1 MLKID
6 NLNKSYGKKVAL
18 KNLSLEVNDGEI
30 FGFIGPNGA
39 GKTTTIKCI
48 LSLIN
53 KDSGDIYINNT
64 LVDKDYYKLNEDIG
78 YLPSE
83 VNLYDNMSVS
93 EIIEYSKSFYKKDI
107 SERTEYLIRQFELD
121 TSKKVRE
128 LSFGNLKKLGIVIAL
143 MHSPKFLILDEP
155 TSGLDPL
162 MQEIFFNTLK
172 DEKERGTTIFFSSHN
187 LSEVKRICDRVGIIK
202 DGSIVAIE
210 EMATLANNNFVTVT
224 ITGKNSKRIKLP
236 VKDMYIKKVDKNS
249 IKFMY
254 YGNINELV
262 RVISEVEIDGL
273 SIEEPTL
280 EDIFM
285 HYYKG
290 E

>member
-53 KDSGDIYINNT
+53 KDSGDIYINDT

-254 YGNINELV
+254 YGNINELI

>member
-254 YGNINELV
+254 YGNINELI

>member
-53 KDSGDIYINNT
+53 KDSGDIYINDT

-83 VNLYDNMSVS
+83 VNLYDNMFVS

>member
-53 KDSGDIYINNT
+53 KDSGDIYINDT

-210 EMATLANNNFVTVT
+210 EMAELQKA
-224 ITGKNSKRIKLP
+224 ILKHRRYTGDETRAEIIDEIADVEIMIEQLKIIFSCKKEVESRIDYKIERQIKRIL
-236 VKDMYIKKVDKNS
+236 DK
-249 IKFMY
+249 Y
-254 YGNINELV
+254 
-262 RVISEVEIDGL
+262 D
-273 SIEEPTL
+273 L
-280 EDIFM
+280 E
-285 HYYKG
+285 
-290 E
+290 

>member
-53 KDSGDIYINNT
+53 KDSGDIYINDT

-128 LSFGNLKKLGIVIAL
+128 LSFGNLKKLSIVIAL

-254 YGNINELV
+254 YGNINELI

>member
-53 KDSGDIYINNT
+53 KDSGDIYINDT

>member
-236 VKDMYIKKVDKNS
+236 VKDMYIKRVDKNS

>member
-53 KDSGDIYINNT
+53 KDSGDIYINDT

-262 RVISEVEIDGL
+262 RVISEVEIEGL